1 MRPTISTTS
10 EIIELTSSSEDEK
23 SNKDS
28 LVTAR
33 RQLRDWKEKAKHDK
47 KRLDAITKDMS
58 ILRADQEAK
67 LEEALREV
75 ARIRVNQEAKLE
87 EASREVARIR
97 AEHDLKIAEIAE
109 VFNAL
114 NSGHEEEMHSAAK
127 DILRLQS
134 LLEMSF
140 KKNEELL
147 ELLECD
153 ICAHSIARPFTL
165 KNCGHTFCYSCLRG
179 WFLVLREEFRLKH
192 PVYDPMHRF
201 EKLNLATA
209 SQLAQTLAEDYS
221 DFVHQVTLE
230 DVLPHALR
238 RYPHYSCPLCR
249 QHVHSKPVEVYT
261 LKAVIPLLREVGNSD
276 HETEGQWAEFFDN

>member
-1 MRPTISTTS
+1 MRPTISTNS

-23 SNKDS
+23 CKKDS

-33 RQLRDWKEKAKHDK
+33 KQLRDWKEKAKDYK
-47 KRLDAITKDMS
+47 KRLDVVTKDIS
-58 ILRADQEAK
+58 IVRAD
-67 LEEALREV
+67 
-75 ARIRVNQEAKLE
+75 QEAKLE

-97 AEHDLKIAEIAE
+97 AEHDSKIAEIAE

-114 NSGHEEEMHSAAK
+114 NSGHEQEMDSAAK
-127 DILRLQS
+127 EISRLQS
-134 LLEMSF
+134 LLQMSC

-165 KNCGHTFCYSCLRG
+165 KNCGHTFCYNCLRG
-179 WFLVLREEFRLKH
+179 WFLVLREEFKLKH
-192 PVYDPMHRF
+192 PVYDPVHRF

-209 SQLAQTLAEDYS
+209 SQLAQALAKDYS
-221 DFVHQVTLE
+221 NFVHQVTLE

-238 RYPHYSCPLCR
+238 QYPHYSCPLCR
-249 QHVHSKPVEVYT
+249 EHVHSKPVEVYT
-261 LKAVIPLLREVGNSD
+261 LKAVIPLLREVVDSN
-276 HETEGQWAEFFDN
+276 HKAEGQWAEFFDD